1 MNHLNVD
8 YKFSVPVKTPA
19 LKILDPARIHYTECP
34 LCASS
39 DFSPLWR
46 ADCSGHPLY
55 KPSIPKLM
63 QWMRCSACEH
73 VFTDGY
79 YTPEALDIIFS
90 DTNANQLVGA
100 DYERQRPIAA
110 RMIEKVLPFAAD
122 GAWLDVGFGNAALL
136 FTAQEFGFDPVGLD
150 LRAANVDTLKKTGVT
165 AHCRDIVDLDQDE
178 HYAVISMADVLEHM
192 PYPVEGLSAAHRL
205 LKPGG
210 VLLASM
216 PNMDSMLWRLMNAS
230 NSNPYWG
237 ELEHYHNF
245 GRRSLYRLLQE
256 NGFRPVRYGIS
267 ERYRVCMEV
276 VAVKV

>member
-136 FTAQEFGFDPVGLD
+136 FTAQVFGFDPVGLD
-150 LRAANVDTLKKTGVT
+150 LR
-165 AHCRDIVDLDQDE
+165 
-178 HYAVISMADVLEHM
+178 
-192 PYPVEGLSAAHRL
+192 AAHRL